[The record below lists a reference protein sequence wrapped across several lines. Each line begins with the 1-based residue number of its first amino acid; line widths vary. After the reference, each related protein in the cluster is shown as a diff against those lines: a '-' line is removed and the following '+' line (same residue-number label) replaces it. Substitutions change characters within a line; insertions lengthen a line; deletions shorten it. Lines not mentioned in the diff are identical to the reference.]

1 MKIKRVFDIGAAS
14 CALLLFSPL
23 FVLIALLVKLDS
35 AGPVFYRAPR
45 MGRGGAMFY
54 MFKFRTMCT
63 RAAQIGPAIT
73 YGNDPRITRVGAWLR
88 RFRLDELPQ
97 FMNVVR
103 GDMSI
108 VGPRPEAPEFVQ
120 LELPIWQQ
128 VLSVRPGIC
137 GLTQLAC
144 AIDEA
149 ALLTNQATAD
159 ADYLTTILPVK
170 LNSDLRYIARQSFFY
185 DLYLLVQTA
194 LLLIRQKQPASL

>member
-35 AGPVFYRAPR
+35 AGPVFYQAPR
-45 MGRGGAMFY
+45 MGTRGAM
-54 MFKFRTMCT
+54 
-63 RAAQIGPAIT
+63 IGPAIT

-97 FMNVVR
+97 FLNVVK

-120 LELPIWQQ
+120 LDLPIWQQ

-159 ADYLTTILPVK
+159 TDYLTTILPVK

-185 DLYLLVQTA
+185 DLYLLMQTA
-194 LLLIRQKQPASL
+194 LLLIRQKQPASLNM